1 MANLTRNFTQGKMNK
16 MVDERLVPN
25 GEYVDALNVRMG
37 STEGA
42 EIGVIENSK
51 GNLKVTTLQY
61 NGEELSSQARCI
73 GAFEDGANETIY
85 WMVHDPN
92 FTSSNTGKLDL
103 VVSWN
108 ANNNIVVYHL
118 ISMDDGGGVNTT
130 LNFNELY
137 LHTGI
142 DLVDNKLLF
151 FTDNLNAPRKINV
164 QKNYPDP
171 DGSGVDGFLAEDILV
186 IKKPPLSPPGIQLIQ
201 TGSQENFL
209 EERFICFAYRYR
221 YDDDEYSATSIFTR
235 PAFSPGTFLFSGESY
250 LNEGMTN
257 LYNTA
262 LVTFNTGGPLVKGVD
277 LLFKEAN
284 SPVIKVIEKLNKSEQ
299 GYTDFQNVTY
309 SFTNSKIFTILSEA
323 EILRLYDNVPRFAQA
338 QTLMG
343 NRLMYGN
350 YDEGYDLINYLGT
363 PVRLDFTTEK
373 VTESF
378 EAINIVSDLQTSEY
392 TIQGVVNVA
401 ESKAEFDFGAIDL
414 VEGATVT
421 LIVDFEHDQFSGAN
435 PPTETNEEQSLQFT
449 FTILQDYNTVFEWI
463 NDAATVAQIGTS
475 LPGGN
480 IQPMVDREE
489 GSTMSDAYNRIWKAD
504 LDGTALIY
512 QSGISAIEQAIQ
524 VDSTA
529 GSSVVTFTF
538 PAVQYADNIT
548 TPTQINT
555 EYFKIAS
562 AEADYS
568 KLGSGESLHSN
579 RGYEIGM
586 IYMDEFGR
594 STPAL
599 VSEFNAQ
606 QFICDDSDT
615 ANSIYVNIPES
626 QLAPEWATRY
636 KFAIKPDRESYDTI
650 FSSIFFND
658 PETQETYF
666 LLEGENS
673 QKITDGQR
681 LIVKRDA
688 DGPTSG
694 CVFATVLQ
702 KEAQEKGFLDIPAE
716 GGGGDEDGNIPIPS
730 GTYMKIRP
738 NSFSTEQG
746 ENAIVDFGC
755 KQTTEKD
762 SGDYPLVTYPV
773 NLEQPDPNIAGS
785 SYTDYTIPAN
795 SRIVFDIKV
804 ERKGSGNKCEGRRWD
819 FERTLTASQD
829 YDNFFDWFEGD
840 NIDDALETLGVSS
853 IGNPGSGCDFT
864 VEYLGEQA
872 NQTLPGNLCII
883 YFGFYR
889 NPTTNQLKFMGRG
902 TRACGSSKK
911 RRSVIRMCITVFRAD
926 NTCIFE
932 SEPLDASPDV
942 WYEGE
947 ESFQI
952 NKGTNNCLYTIENDD
967 INDVV
972 FNYIDIDGQ
981 PQEILILGRGTA
993 GSGTTVTFVAE
1004 CGSAQLNPTTPPVDP
1019 SDINVGQQT
1028 LTPGLHLGNIQNQTD
1043 SQPAICD
1050 TKFFNCYAFGNG
1062 VESYRIRDSILGK
1075 DFQLGNRVT
1084 STQAIDYKE
1093 IRRFADITYS
1103 GVFND
1108 ESNVNK
1114 LNEFNFGLL
1123 NFKALEE
1130 SFGPIQKLFARETD
1144 VLTLQE
1150 DKISYVLAGKNLL
1163 SDAGTGNL
1171 LQSVPEVL
1179 GTQIARIEEFGISHN
1194 PESFAQWGPDKYF
1207 TDAKRGSVL
1216 KLSGTSYQNDSLET
1230 ISGYGMRTWF
1240 RDLFNVEFETQKL
1253 GGFDPYMNEFVLTSN
1268 QQLIPI
1274 EIPCTACGI
1283 TQEITITPNQSFDVC
1298 FEMGTSIGPLDV
1310 SWSSVTTSGMFDVE
1324 VTYAGTTQNADNQ
1337 TGPGSITVN
1346 KNSQSITEV
1355 SVKITPVGSSITTLT
1370 LSVECPDAKT
1380 LTVVDVVLT
1389 GANEAFET
1397 IHTQKRFYAPPFPG
1411 GYQSPLTTTFVQF
1424 DDGAGNPILS
1434 YYASQTGEQGQGA
1447 IPSTG
1452 DQQDLVWAKW
1462 QGDTATWDNNSNRF
1476 RYLRTSVNYAQTSP
1490 AMQQLVS
1497 ASTPMATVE
1506 VTPGEYYKGNFTV
1519 PSGND
1524 GDYLYL
1530 IWDLRKPTTIDLCS
1544 GQDILTACCCIQT
1557 PE

>member
-16 MVDERLVPN
+16 MVDERLITN
-25 GEYVDALNVRMG
+25 GEYIDALNVRMG

-51 GNLKVTTLQY
+51 GNLRVTTLQY
-61 NGEELSSQARCI
+61 NGTPLSNQARCI
-73 GAFEDGANETIY
+73 GAFEDGSNETLY

-92 FTSSNTGKLDL
+92 FAPSPTQKLDL

-108 ANNNIVVYHL
+108 QNNNIVVYHL
-118 ISMDDGGGVNTT
+118 ISMNDGGGVNTT
-130 LNFNELY
+130 LNFDELY

-151 FTDNLNAPRKINV
+151 FTDNFNPPRKINIL
-164 QKNYPDP
+164 KNYADP
-171 DGSGVDGFLAEDILV
+171 DANGLDGFLAEDILV
-186 IKKPPLSPPGIQLIQ
+186 IKKPPIQPPSIQLIQ

-221 YDDDEYSATSIFTR
+221 YDDDEYSATSIFTN

-262 LVTFNTGGPLVKGVD
+262 LVTFNTGGSLVKGID

-284 SPVIKVIEKLNKSEQ
+284 SPIIKVIEKLDKNKQ

-350 YDEGYDLINYLGT
+350 YVEGYDLINYLGN

-373 VTESF
+373 VMESF
-378 EAINIVSDLQTSEY
+378 EALNIEADLADANY
-392 TIQGVVNVA
+392 TIQGVVNVNDG
-401 ESKAEFDFGAIDL
+401 EAEFDFGNIDL
-414 VEGATVT
+414 VSGATIT
-421 LIVDFEHDQFSGAN
+421 LIVDFEHSQFSGNN
-435 PPTETNEEQSLQFT
+435 PPVETNEEQSLQFT
-449 FTILQDYNTVFEWI
+449 FSINQDFGSVFEWI
-463 NDAATVAQIGTS
+463 TNSQTVAQIGTS

-480 IQPMVDREE
+480 IEPMADREN
-489 GSTMSDAYNRIWKAD
+489 GSTMTDAYNRIWKAD
-504 LDGTALIY
+504 LDGTLFIY
-512 QSGISAIEQAIQ
+512 NSGISAIEQAIE
-524 VDSTA
+524 VSSTP

-538 PAVQYADNIT
+538 PAVQYADDIA
-548 TPTQINT
+548 TPTQIVT
-555 EYFKIAS
+555 EYFKIQT

-579 RGYEIGM
+579 RGYEIG
-586 IYMDEFGR
+586 ILYMDEFGR

-606 QFICDDSDT
+606 QFLCDDSDT
-615 ANSIYVNIPES
+615 ANSIYVEIPES
-626 QLAPEWATRY
+626 QLAPAWATNY
-636 KFAIKPDRESYDTI
+636 KFAIKPDREKYETI

-658 PETQETYF
+658 PETQETHF

-673 QKITDGQR
+673 AKITEGQR

-702 KEAQEKGFLDIPAE
+702 KEAQQKGFLDIPAE
-716 GGGGDEDGNIPIPS
+716 GGGGDDDGNIPIPS

-738 NSFSTEQG
+738 NQFSTEQG

-755 KQTTEKD
+755 KQTTRKS
-762 SGDYPLVTYPV
+762 SGSYPLVTYPV

-819 FERTLTASQD
+819 FEKTLTSSQD
-829 YDNFFDWFEGD
+829 YDSFYDWFEGD
-840 NIDDALETLGVSS
+840 NVDDAFETLGIQS
-853 IGNPGSGCDFT
+853 IGNPGDGCDFT
-864 VEYLGEQA
+864 VSYEGMQGS
-872 NQTLPGNLCII
+872 QTLPENLCVI

-889 NPTTNQLKFMGRG
+889 DATTNQLKFMGRG

-932 SEPLDASPDV
+932 SEPLDASPDI
-942 WYEGE
+942 WYEGPE
-947 ESFQI
+947 TYQI
-952 NKGTNNCLYTIENDD
+952 NNGTNNCLYTIENDD

-972 FNYIDIDGQ
+972 FDYIDLDGQ
-981 PQEILILGRGTA
+981 PQQILILGKGTA

-1019 SDINVGQQT
+1019 SDINVGQVT
-1028 LTPGLHLGNIQNQTD
+1028 LTPGLHLGNVQDQTD
-1043 SQPAICD
+1043 TQPAIID

-1062 VESYRIRDSILGK
+1062 VESYKIRDSVLGK

-1093 IRRFADITYS
+1093 VRRFSDITYS

-1207 TDAKRGSVL
+1207 TDSKRGSVL
-1216 KLSGTSYQNDSLET
+1216 KLSGTSYQNDQLEVV
-1230 ISGYGMRTWF
+1230 SSYGMRTWF

-1268 QQLIPI
+1268 QQKVPVD
-1274 EIPCTACGI
+1274 IPCTACGI
-1283 TQEITITPNQSFDVC
+1283 TQEITITPNIPFDAC
-1298 FEMGTSIGPLDV
+1298 FEMGSSIGPLQV
-1310 SWSSVTTSGMFDVE
+1310 SWSNVITSGLFDVE
-1324 VTYAGTTQNADNQ
+1324 VTYAGNTQTATNQ
-1337 TGPGSITVN
+1337 SGSGDITVN

-1355 SVKITPVGSSITTLT
+1355 KVKITPLGGSITTLV

-1380 LTVVDVVLT
+1380 LTVVDIVLT
-1389 GANEAFET
+1389 GANEAFEV

-1424 DDGAGNPILS
+1424 DDGQTNPIIS
-1434 YYASQTGEQGQGA
+1434 YYSSQTGEQGQGS

-1462 QGDTATWDNNSNRF
+1462 QNDTATWDNNTNSF
-1476 RYLRTSVNYAQTSP
+1476 RYLRTNVNYAQTSP
-1490 AMQQLVS
+1490 AMQQLIT
-1497 ASTPMATVE
+1497 ASTAMTTVE
-1506 VTPGEYYKGNFTV
+1506 VTPGEYYKGNFTI
-1519 PSGND
+1519 PQGND

-1544 GQDILTACCCIQT
+1544 GADIQTACCCIQT
-1557 PE
+1557 PS